1 VLCGA
6 TSVLNLVLT
15 LPALDGAEKVI
26 NRMPNFEIDVSG
38 LDPTALAVLRGA
50 LTHRH
55 KYK

>member
-15 LPALDGAEKVI
+15 LPALDSAEKVI
-26 NRMPNFEIDVSG
+26 NRMLNFEIDVSE
-38 LDPTALAVLRGA
+38 LDPTALAVLRAA

-55 KYK
+55 